1 MNTQKGSDYILL
13 IETATSICSVGLAE
27 KDIVIAIS
35 ESEMPNSH
43 SAKLSILID
52 NLLSDCGIGYSD
64 LSAVALSF
72 GPGSYTGLR
81 IGASTAKGL
90 SYALDVPVIAVET
103 PSILAKAALEKH
115 KDCSVITMIDARR
128 MEVYANI
135 FSKEMEVLRD
145 CSADVLTENYYDE
158 FLKENEKVLLVGDG
172 AAKTKELFAN
182 KQNYFYDDA
191 IRLSSRFM
199 ATLAWEKYLKNE
211 FVDTAYFEPYYL
223 KDFIAVRSKVKG
235 LR

>member
-1 MNTQKGSDYILL
+1 MNAKKASNYILL

-27 KDIVIAIS
+27 EDHVIAIR
-35 ESEMPNSH
+35 ESDLPNSH
-43 SAKLSILID
+43 SAKLNILID
-52 NLLSDCGIGYSD
+52 DLLSSCGISYSD

-103 PSILAKAALEKH
+103 PFILAKAALERH
-115 KDCSVITMIDARR
+115 KDCFVITMIDARR

-135 FSKEMEVLRD
+135 FDQDMNVLKD

-158 FLKENEKVLLVGDG
+158 FLKESDKVLLVGDG

-182 KQNYFYDDA
+182 KKNYFYDDSV
-191 IRLSSRFM
+191 RLSSHFM
-199 ATLAWEKYLKNE
+199 ATLAWKKYINKE

>member
-1 MNTQKGSDYILL
+1 MNAKKASNYILL

-27 KDIVIAIS
+27 EDHVIAIR
-35 ESEMPNSH
+35 ESDLPNSH
-43 SAKLSILID
+43 SAKLNILID
-52 NLLSDCGIGYSD
+52 DLLSSCGIGYSD

-90 SYALDVPVIAVET
+90 SYALDVQVIAVET

-145 CSADVLTENYYDE
+145 CSADILTENYYDE
-158 FLKENEKVLLVGDG
+158 FLKEDEKVLLVGDG

-191 IRLSSRFM
+191 IKLSSRFM

-211 FVDTAYFEPYYL
+211 FVDTAYFEPFYL

>member
-1 MNTQKGSDYILL
+1 
-13 IETATSICSVGLAE
+13 
-27 KDIVIAIS
+27 
-35 ESEMPNSH
+35 
-43 SAKLSILID
+43 
-52 NLLSDCGIGYSD
+52 
-64 LSAVALSF
+64 
-72 GPGSYTGLR
+72 
-81 IGASTAKGL
+81 
-90 SYALDVPVIAVET
+90 VPVIAVET
-103 PSILAKAALEKH
+103 PFVLAKAALEKH

-135 FSKEMEVLRD
+135 FSKKMEVLRD

-158 FLKENEKVLLVGDG
+158 FLKEDEKVLLVGDG

>member
-1 MNTQKGSDYILL
+1 MNAKKASNYILL

-27 KDIVIAIS
+27 EDHVIAIR
-35 ESEMPNSH
+35 ESDLPNSH
-43 SAKLSILID
+43 SAKLNILID
-52 NLLSDCGIGYSD
+52 DLLSSCGISYSD

-90 SYALDVPVIAVET
+90 SYALNVPVIAVET
-103 PSILAKAALEKH
+103 PFILAKAALERH
-115 KDCSVITMIDARR
+115 KDCFVITMIDARR

-135 FSKEMEVLRD
+135 FDQDMNVLKD

-158 FLKENEKVLLVGDG
+158 FLKESDKVLLVGDG
-172 AAKTKELFAN
+172 ASKTKELFAS
-182 KQNYFYDDA
+182 KKNYFYDDSV
-191 IRLSSRFM
+191 RLSSRFM
-199 ATLAWEKYLKNE
+199 ATLAWKKYINKE

>member
-1 MNTQKGSDYILL
+1 MNAKKASNYILL

-27 KDIVIAIS
+27 EDHVIAIR
-35 ESEMPNSH
+35 ESDLPNSH
-43 SAKLSILID
+43 SAKLNILID
-52 NLLSDCGIGYSD
+52 DLLSSCGISYSD

-103 PSILAKAALEKH
+103 PFILAKAALERH
-115 KDCSVITMIDARR
+115 KDCFVITMIDARR

-135 FSKEMEVLRD
+135 FDQDMNVLKD
-145 CSADVLTENYYDE
+145 CSADILTENYYDE
-158 FLKENEKVLLVGDG
+158 FLKESDKVLLVGDG
-172 AAKTKELFAN
+172 ASKTKELFAN
-182 KQNYFYDDA
+182 KKNYFYDDSV
-191 IRLSSRFM
+191 RLSSHFM
-199 ATLAWEKYLKNE
+199 ATLAWKKYINKE

>member
-1 MNTQKGSDYILL
+1 MNAKKASNYILL

-27 KDIVIAIS
+27 EDHVIAIR
-35 ESEMPNSH
+35 ESDLPNSH
-43 SAKLSILID
+43 SAKLNILID
-52 NLLSDCGIGYSD
+52 DLLSSCGIGYSD

-103 PSILAKAALEKH
+103 PFILAKAALERH
-115 KDCSVITMIDARR
+115 KDCFVITMIDARR

-135 FSKEMEVLRD
+135 FDQDMNVLKD
-145 CSADVLTENYYDE
+145 CSADILTENYYDE
-158 FLKENEKVLLVGDG
+158 FLKESDKVLLVGDG
-172 AAKTKELFAN
+172 ASKTKELFAN
-182 KQNYFYDDA
+182 KKNYFYDDSV
-191 IRLSSRFM
+191 RLSSHFM
-199 ATLAWEKYLKNE
+199 ATLAWKKYINKE